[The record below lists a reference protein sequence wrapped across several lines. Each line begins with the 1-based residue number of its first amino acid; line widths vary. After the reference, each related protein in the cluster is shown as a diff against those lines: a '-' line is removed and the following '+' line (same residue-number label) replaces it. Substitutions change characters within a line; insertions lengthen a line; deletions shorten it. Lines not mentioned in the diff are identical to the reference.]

1 MITNIIILMVTLGLS
16 TIGISAVVKEKRRKQ
31 KQLQIAEAY
40 ERLVRQC
47 KLAIEY
53 SEFLRNRYIGLDRK
67 NKKLVFIDHCDNQ
80 KQEQCI
86 SLHEIAESRIV
97 HLNDESQH
105 IQFIALELVNKYNNK
120 PVRFCFFNKDYDPPV
135 ELPSL
140 KRKAVQWKTK
150 VDIHKQPGNVGLEAE
165 YVL

>member
-1 MITNIIILMVTLGLS
+1 MITNAIILMITLGFS
-16 TIGISAVVKEKRRKQ
+16 AIGISAFFKEKRRKQ
-31 KQLQIAEAY
+31 KQVQIAEAY

-53 SEFLRNRYIGLDRK
+53 SEFLCNRYIGLDRR
-67 NKKLVFIDHCDNQ
+67 NKKLVLIDHCGNE

-97 HLNDESQH
+97 HLNDESQN
-105 IQFIALELVNKYNNK
+105 IQFVALELINKRNNK

-140 KRKAVQWKTK
+140 KRKALHWKTK
-150 VDIHKQPGNVGLEAE
+150 VDIHKQPGNVSLEAE